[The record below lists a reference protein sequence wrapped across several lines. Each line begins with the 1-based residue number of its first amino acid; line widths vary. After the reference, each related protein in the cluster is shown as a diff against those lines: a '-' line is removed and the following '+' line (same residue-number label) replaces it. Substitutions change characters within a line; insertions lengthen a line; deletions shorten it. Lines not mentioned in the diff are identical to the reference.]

1 MMRVDRIIM
10 LRLEMMT
17 IQYEIEETR
26 NPHSIKMLYSLL
38 EQVKRKIR
46 DLEDEGINKEGF

>member
-1 MMRVDRIIM
+1 M